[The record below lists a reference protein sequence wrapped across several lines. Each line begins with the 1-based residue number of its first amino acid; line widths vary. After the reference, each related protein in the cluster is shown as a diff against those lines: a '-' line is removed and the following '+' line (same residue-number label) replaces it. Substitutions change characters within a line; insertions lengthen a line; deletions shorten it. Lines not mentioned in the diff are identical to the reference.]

1 MNKNVALVL
10 ASGGARGMA
19 HIGAIEELER
29 RGYHITSIAGTSAG
43 ALVAGLYATGKLK
56 EAKQWFMSLDKQKIM
71 SLGDFSL
78 STSYLVKGDKIID
91 SFKEIVDDCL
101 IEDLPIPVSLVASD
115 VIHNREV
122 VMESGSLFQAVRAS
136 VSIPMFFRP
145 VKKDDMLLI
154 DGGVLNAL
162 PLNRVR
168 RTEGDILV
176 AMNISAPDSIVP
188 ENKNKR
194 NNRVQKLLENKTLLD
209 KLDKLPAFNKLL
221 ERFDNGQKEENIAD
235 EVADSINYI
244 SLVNRMTDMMI
255 QNNTV
260 MMTQLIHPDIL
271 AEMPMNQF
279 PTFAFDQTEEI
290 IELGRQL
297 MSTAIDNYEQ
307 QQQ

>member
-1 MNKNVALVL
+1 MSKNVALVL

-162 PLNRVR
+162 PLNRVH

-188 ENKNKR
+188 ENKKKH
-194 NNRVQKLLENKTLLD
+194 NNRVQKILENKNLLD

-307 QQQ
+307 Q

>member
-1 MNKNVALVL
+1 MKKNIALVL

-29 RGYHITSIAGTSAG
+29 RGYRITSIAGTSAG
-43 ALVAGLYATGKLK
+43 ALVAGLYATGKLQEGK
-56 EAKQWFMSLDKQKIM
+56 KWFLSLDKQRIM

-78 STSYLVKGDKIID
+78 STSYVVKGDKIID

-101 IEDLPIPVSLVASD
+101 IEELPIPVSLVASD
-115 VIHNREV
+115 VINNREV
-122 VMESGSLFQAVRAS
+122 VMEKGSLFQAVRAS

-145 VKKDDMLLI
+145 VKRDNMLLI
-154 DGGVLNAL
+154 DGGILNAL

-168 RTEGDILV
+168 RTEGDLLV

-188 ENKNKR
+188 ETKHTH
-194 NNRVQKLLENKTLLD
+194 KTTKLLD
-209 KLDKLPAFNKLL
+209 KLPSFNKLL
-221 ERFDNGQKEENIAD
+221 EHFDLGPKEENIAD

-244 SLVNRMTDMMI
+244 SLVSRMTDMMI
-255 QNNTV
+255 QHNTV
-260 MMTQLIHPDIL
+260 IMTQLIHPDIL
-271 AEMPMNQF
+271 AEMPMNRF

-297 MSTAIDNYEQ
+297 MSNAIDKYESTLQ
-307 QQQ
+307 NN

>member
-1 MNKNVALVL
+1 MKKNVALVL

-29 RGYHITSIAGTSAG
+29 RGYKITSIAGTSAG

-56 EAKQWFMSLDKQKIM
+56 EAKDWFLSLDKQRIL

-78 STSYLVKGDKIID
+78 STSYVVKGDKIIA

-115 VIHNREV
+115 VIHNKEV
-122 VMESGSLFQAVRAS
+122 VMESGSLFEAVRAS

-145 VKKDDMLLI
+145 VKRKDMLLI

-168 RTEGDILV
+168 RTEGDLLV
-176 AMNISAPDSIVP
+176 GMNISAPDSIVP
-188 ENKNKR
+188 EAKHPVK
-194 NNRVQKLLENKTLLD
+194 VPELLSKVPTFSKLLEH
-209 KLDKLPAFNKLL
+209 F
-221 ERFDNGQKEENIAD
+221 EFGQKEENIAD

-244 SLVNRMTDMMI
+244 SLVSRMTDMMI

-279 PTFAFDQTEEI
+279 PTFAFDQTDEI

-297 MSTAIDNYEQ
+297 MGKAIDDYEAKAQ
-307 QQQ
+307 QTEKDK

>member
-1 MNKNVALVL
+1 MSKNVALVL

-101 IEDLPIPVSLVASD
+101 IEDLHIPVSLVASD

-162 PLNRVR
+162 PLNRVH

-188 ENKNKR
+188 ENKKKH
-194 NNRVQKLLENKTLLD
+194 NNRVQKILENKTLLD

-297 MSTAIDNYEQ
+297 MSTAIDNYEKQ
-307 QQQ
+307 QQ

>member
-162 PLNRVR
+162 PLNRVH

-188 ENKNKR
+188 ENKNKH
-194 NNRVQKLLENKTLLD
+194 NNRVQKLLENKTLID

-221 ERFDNGQKEENIAD
+221 EHFDNGQKEENIAD

-297 MSTAIDNYEQ
+297 MATAIDNYEQ
-307 QQQ
+307 Q

>member
-307 QQQ
+307 QQ

>member
-1 MNKNVALVL
+1 MKKNVALVL

-29 RGYHITSIAGTSAG
+29 RGYKITSIAGTSAG

-56 EAKQWFMSLDKQKIM
+56 EAKDWFLSLDKQKIL

-78 STSYLVKGDKIID
+78 STSYVVKGDKIIA
-91 SFKEIVDDCL
+91 SFKEIVNDCR

-115 VIHNREV
+115 VIHNQEV
-122 VMESGSLFQAVRAS
+122 VIESGSLFEAVRAS

-145 VKKDDMLLI
+145 VKRDNMLLI

-168 RTEGDILV
+168 RTEDDLLV
-176 AMNISAPDSIVP
+176 GMNISAPDSIVP
-188 ENKNKR
+188 EAKHPIKVPELLNK
-194 NNRVQKLLENKTLLD
+194 VPAFSKLLEH
-209 KLDKLPAFNKLL
+209 F
-221 ERFDNGQKEENIAD
+221 EFGQKEENIAD

-244 SLVNRMTDMMI
+244 SLVSRMTDMMI
-255 QNNTV
+255 QHNTV

-279 PTFAFDQTEEI
+279 PTFAFDQTDEI

-297 MSTAIDNYEQ
+297 MSKAIDEYEAKTQ
-307 QQQ
+307 QIELDK

>member
-1 MNKNVALVL
+1 MKKNVALVL

-29 RGYHITSIAGTSAG
+29 RGYKITSIAGTSAG

-56 EAKQWFMSLDKQKIM
+56 EAKDWFLSLDKQKIL

-78 STSYLVKGDKIID
+78 STSYVVKGDKIIA
-91 SFKEIVDDCL
+91 SFKEIVNDCR

-115 VIHNREV
+115 VIHNQEV
-122 VMESGSLFQAVRAS
+122 VIESGSLFEAVRAS

-145 VKKDDMLLI
+145 VKRDNMLLI

-168 RTEGDILV
+168 RTEDDLLV
-176 AMNISAPDSIVP
+176 GMNISAPDSIVP
-188 ENKNKR
+188 EAKHPIKVPELLNK
-194 NNRVQKLLENKTLLD
+194 VPAFSKLLEH
-209 KLDKLPAFNKLL
+209 F
-221 ERFDNGQKEENIAD
+221 EFGQKEENIAD

-244 SLVNRMTDMMI
+244 SLVSRMTDMMI
-255 QNNTV
+255 QHNTV

-279 PTFAFDQTEEI
+279 PTFAFDQTDEI
-290 IELGRQL
+290 IE
-297 MSTAIDNYEQ
+297 
-307 QQQ
+307 

>member
-1 MNKNVALVL
+1 MKKNVALVL

-43 ALVAGLYATGKLK
+43 ALVAGLYATGKLQEGK
-56 EAKQWFMSLDKQKIM
+56 KWFLSLDKQHIM

-78 STSYLVKGDKIID
+78 STSYVVKGDKIID

-101 IEDLPIPVSLVASD
+101 IESLPIPVSLVASD
-115 VIHNREV
+115 VINNKEV
-122 VMESGSLFQAVRAS
+122 VIETGSLFQAVRAS

-145 VKKDDMLLI
+145 VKRDNMLLI
-154 DGGVLNAL
+154 DGGILNAL

-168 RTEGDILV
+168 RTEGDLLV
-176 AMNISAPDSIVP
+176 AMNISAPDSIAP
-188 ENKNKR
+188 ETKHTKKAP
-194 NNRVQKLLENKTLLD
+194 KL
-209 KLDKLPAFNKLL
+209 LDKLPAFNKLL
-221 ERFDNGQKEENIAD
+221 EHFDSTQKEENIAD

-244 SLVNRMTDMMI
+244 SLVSRMTDMMI
-255 QNNTV
+255 QHNTV

-271 AEMPMNQF
+271 AEMPMNRF

-297 MSTAIDNYEQ
+297 MSNAIDKYESTQ
-307 QQQ
+307 QN

>member
-194 NNRVQKLLENKTLLD
+194 NNRVQKLLENKTLID

-221 ERFDNGQKEENIAD
+221 EHFDNGQKEENIAD

-290 IELGRQL
+290 IGLGRQL

-307 QQQ
+307 QQ

>member
-1 MNKNVALVL
+1 MKKNVALVL

-43 ALVAGLYATGKLK
+43 ALVAGLYATGKLQEGK
-56 EAKQWFMSLDKQKIM
+56 KWFLSLDKQRIM

-78 STSYLVKGDKIID
+78 STSYVVKGDKIID

-115 VIHNREV
+115 VINNREV
-122 VMESGSLFQAVRAS
+122 VMETGSLFQAVRAS

-145 VKKDDMLLI
+145 VKRNNMLLI

-168 RTEGDILV
+168 RTGGDILV
-176 AMNISAPDSIVP
+176 AMNISAPDSIAP
-188 ENKNKR
+188 ETKHTHKTP
-194 NNRVQKLLENKTLLD
+194 KL
-209 KLDKLPAFNKLL
+209 LDKLPAFNKLL
-221 ERFDNGQKEENIAD
+221 EYFDLGPKEENIAD

-244 SLVNRMTDMMI
+244 SLVSRMTDMMI
-255 QNNTV
+255 QHNTV

-271 AEMPMNQF
+271 AEMPMNRF

-297 MSTAIDNYEQ
+297 MSNAIDKYESTQ
-307 QQQ
+307 HK